1 MFSIWWWPEGCDYAV
16 HHAGNQFYFV
26 SDLEVEES
34 VDLFSHSDV
43 GVGGQAYPLS
53 HFSWQFFTSMQEEA
67 VSINHAYFDRVEG
80 IIADWIVWLILDI
93 GAIVASEMAPEVIF
107 DLLYLM

>member
-1 MFSIWWWPEGCDYAV
+1 
-16 HHAGNQFYFV
+16 
-26 SDLEVEES
+26 
-34 VDLFSHSDV
+34 
-43 GVGGQAYPLS
+43 
-53 HFSWQFFTSMQEEA
+53 MQEEA